1 MPFIISTTSGL
12 TFRKKGIKI
21 RLQGKFTNDISKER
35 DDIMKKL
42 LSLVLTLGLILSSFA
57 VANAEEE
64 SEEPVTIRLLRTEQT
79 FWFPEGENI
88 RDNVLTRFME
98 EKLNCKFDVVWTT
111 DNYETTLN
119 MMIAS
124 NSLPDF
130 FEASVGQMSDLY
142 E

>member
-57 VANAEEE
+57 VANAEAE

-98 EKLNCKFDVVWTT
+98 VRRGLD
-111 DNYETTLN
+111 D
-119 MMIAS
+119 
-124 NSLPDF
+124 
-130 FEASVGQMSDLY
+130 
-142 E
+142 

>member
-1 MPFIISTTSGL
+1 M
-12 TFRKKGIKI
+12 
-21 RLQGKFTNDISKER
+21 
-35 DDIMKKL
+35 
-42 LSLVLTLGLILSSFA
+42 
-57 VANAEEE
+57 
-64 SEEPVTIRLLRTEQT
+64 LRTEQT
-79 FWFPEGENI
+79 FWFPEGEDI

-142 E
+142 EFGLIQPVGQYFDEYLSDAVKQRDTVEQ